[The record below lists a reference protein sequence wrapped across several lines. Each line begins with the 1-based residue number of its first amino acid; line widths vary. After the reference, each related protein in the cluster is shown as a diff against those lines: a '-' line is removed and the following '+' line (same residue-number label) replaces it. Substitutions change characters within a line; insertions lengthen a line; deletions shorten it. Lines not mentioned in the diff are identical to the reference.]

1 MNYEFMNFQETFK
14 PLEPYIWK
22 THSLQQLK
30 LFRSTLLSI
39 NRSENKQ
46 LGRFSS
52 KRLNS

>member
-30 LFRSTLLSI
+30 LFRSTLFS
-39 NRSENKQ
+39 SENKQ

-52 KRLNS
+52 KQLNS